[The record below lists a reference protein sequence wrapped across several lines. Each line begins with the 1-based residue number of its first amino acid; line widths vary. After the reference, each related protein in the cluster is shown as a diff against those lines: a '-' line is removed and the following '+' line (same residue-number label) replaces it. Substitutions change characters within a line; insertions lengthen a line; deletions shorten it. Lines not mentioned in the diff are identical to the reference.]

1 MLDLR
6 VVALLGAVVVVAGA
20 VAGRFLRLPVPTFEP
35 GISRSPF
42 AAPERLRRRLTS
54 QQAHVG
60 VAAASAPA
68 PAMPRPEPRTTVLDV
83 PTAVRAQRL
92 DFAVNALRDRDPGL
106 SASTTLTKHQR
117 RGLIVAG
124 VLLVLGLIVNFTWT
138 LIALTG
144 ASTIAYVTSLAFRI
158 KLFRLS
164 LAPGQ
169 EHQIT
174 EADARAIPDSEL
186 PTYTV
191 LVPAFHEPEVVAKLI
206 ESVGKMD
213 YPADKLQILLL
224 LEEDDT
230 ETVAA
235 ALASPGGE
243 RFEIVLVPQA
253 SPRTKP
259 KALNYGLQFA
269 RGEMVTI
276 YDVEDRPEPLQLRRA
291 VVAFA
296 GAPEGTACL
305 QAQLSYFN
313 PAQNMITRWFAIEYL
328 MWFTQLLPG
337 LSHLEAPIP
346 LGGTSNH
353 FKREVLE
360 EMGGWD
366 PFNVTEDADLGVRL
380 HRMGY
385 RTGVLQSETLEEANS
400 DFVNWVKQRSRWY
413 KGYVQTWIVHMRH
426 PRQLW
431 RDLGWR
437 SFWRFN
443 FFVGGTPFIA
453 LINPIF
459 WAMTLAWFIG
469 HPSIIRDIYP
479 APIFYTAVLCW
490 LIGNFICVYVL
501 LLCAVQTRRADLF
514 LAALLSP
521 FYWVMMAVAASK
533 AFVQLVF
540 QPSYWEKTTH
550 GLDLALERRRRIRLV
565 TPAGTAGN

>member
-6 VVALLGAVVVVAGA
+6 FVAIVGGLVLVGGA
-20 VAGRFLRLPVPTFEP
+20 VASRLFRLPVPTFEP
-35 GISRSPF
+35 GVSRSPF
-42 AAPERLRRRLTS
+42 ATPLLFRRTAAPRE
-54 QQAHVG
+54 AE
-60 VAAASAPA
+60 VAARSASAPVSIL
-68 PAMPRPEPRTTVLDV
+68 PAPEPRTSVLNV
-83 PTAVRAQRL
+83 APAVRAQRL
-92 DFAVNALRDRDPGL
+92 DSAINALRDRDPGL
-106 SASTTLTKHQR
+106 SASTTLTRQQR
-117 RGLIVAG
+117 RVLIILA
-124 VLLVLGLIVNFTWT
+124 VLLVIGLIVNFTWT

-144 ASTIAYVTSLAFRI
+144 ASTIAYVASLLFRV

-164 LAPGQ
+164 LGPG
-169 EHQIT
+169 HQHEIT
-174 EADARAIPDSEL
+174 EAEARAIPDRDL
-186 PTYTV
+186 PAYTI

-213 YPADKLQILLL
+213 YPTDKLQILLL

-253 SPRTKP
+253 APRTKP

-269 RGEMVTI
+269 RGEMLTI

-296 GAPEGTACL
+296 RAPEGTACL

-313 PAQNMITRWFAIEYL
+313 PTQNFITRWFAIEYL

-337 LSHLEAPIP
+337 LSYLEAPIP

-353 FKREVLE
+353 FRREVLE

-426 PRQLW
+426 PRELW

-479 APIFYTAVLCW
+479 APIFYTAILCW
-490 LIGNFICVYVL
+490 LIGNFVCVYVL

-514 LAALLSP
+514 VAALLSP
-521 FYWVMMAVAASK
+521 FYWIMMAVAASK

-550 GLDLALERRRRIRLV
+550 GLDVALERRRRLKLV
-565 TPAGTAGN
+565 TPASTGH